1 MSKEGTSSLSFPCQ
15 FSFKVIG
22 KAAPEFEG
30 EVLRIFRQHFPQ
42 LGEGAIR
49 LAHSKKEKYIAYTVT
64 VQAVSQAQ
72 LDAAYLDLS
81 QHPLVL
87 FAL

>member
-1 MSKEGTSSLSFPCQ
+1 MSRSTGLTFPCQ
-15 FSFKVIG
+15 YSYKVIG
-22 KAAPEFEG
+22 LATDEFEA
-30 EVLRIFRQHFPQ
+30 EVLKIFRQHFPH

-64 VQAVSQAQ
+64 VEAVSQAQ
-72 LDAAYLDLS
+72 LDATYFDLS
-81 QHPLVL
+81 KHPLVL

>member
-1 MSKEGTSSLSFPCQ
+1 MSKEEISALTFPCQ

-22 KAAPEFEG
+22 KATPEFEG
-30 EVLRIFRQHFPQ
+30 EVLKIFRKHFPQ

-49 LAHSKKEKYIAYTVT
+49 LSHSKKEKYIAYTVT
-64 VQAVSQAQ
+64 VQATSQAQ
-72 LDAAYLDLS
+72 LDATYCDLS
-81 QHPLVL
+81 NHPLVL